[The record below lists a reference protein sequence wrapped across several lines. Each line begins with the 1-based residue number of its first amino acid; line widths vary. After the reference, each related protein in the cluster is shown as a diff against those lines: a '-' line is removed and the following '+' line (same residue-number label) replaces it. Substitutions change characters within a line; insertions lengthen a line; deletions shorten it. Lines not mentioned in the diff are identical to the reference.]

1 MTYYHYELLED
12 DMLGQKRKSY
22 LDPASVTKG
31 GDTARTEDELGLSP
45 YSISYLADGRQIR
58 TYRYYF
64 IDGETKDCTSYII
77 TASWNA
83 SGVLNEITDQRYDYI
98 GRILQPGS

>member
-1 MTYYHYELLED
+1 MPSLAAEYSSRYPYETSFD
-12 DMLGQKRKSY
+12 RQ
-22 LDPASVTKG
+22 G
-31 GDTARTEDELGLSP
+31 GDTARTEDALGLDP
-45 YSISYLADGRQIR
+45 YSISYLADGSQTR

-83 SGVLNEITDQRYDYI
+83 SGVLSNITDQRYDYI
-98 GRILQPGS
+98 GQILQPGA